1 MNTIEME
8 NANTDLNVKVHST
21 KAIGPSWALFC
32 GACMNSILETADWTT
47 DTNFIKFFLEIWM

>member
-1 MNTIEME
+1 ME
-8 NANTDLNVKVHST
+8 YANTDLNVKAHST